1 LAVCIQRIR
10 LMIIIENLFV
20 SKMSERSYA
29 RDCALGGF
37 MCQTA
42 KAGLDVHFLLKSDYE
57 YVSKSGL
64 VIESKD
70 GDFTPSSSQ
79 RLQ

>member
-1 LAVCIQRIR
+1 
-10 LMIIIENLFV
+10 
-20 SKMSERSYA
+20 
-29 RDCALGGF
+29 

-70 GDFTPSSSQ
+70 GDFTFLKSTPTMM
-79 RLQ
+79 